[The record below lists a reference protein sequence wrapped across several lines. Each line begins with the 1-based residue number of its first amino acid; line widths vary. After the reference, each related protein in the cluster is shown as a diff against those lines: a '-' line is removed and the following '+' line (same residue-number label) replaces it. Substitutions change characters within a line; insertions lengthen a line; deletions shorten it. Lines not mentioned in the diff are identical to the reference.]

1 MVKLGMHDNM
11 DKARDIASERKTFKA
26 DAYADFF
33 YRDIMYRIND
43 DYSYRAICEEF
54 NASPDRV
61 PRPNGGEWN
70 PASITKLIKRVEGRK

>member
-1 MVKLGMHDNM
+1 MHDNM
-11 DKARDIASERKTFKA
+11 DKAREIASERKTSIA
-26 DAYADFF
+26 DAYADNF

-43 DYSYRAICEEF
+43 GYSYRAICEEF
-54 NASPDRV
+54 NSYPDGF